1 MRMFGNR
8 FFRPGQQL
16 FPRLAIAPLVI
27 AGWVATIAPNSPA
40 IAATARRSSHY
51 TYELCARRLAQVS
64 GLDRDQIALACAKAL
79 RPRRLSRC
87 VLKIKQGTSRLSGP
101 EILDA
106 CKRVRRP
113 RQLRKCVLRI
123 DAHVAGTV
131 EPEILDYC
139 RRSLLP
145 LEFSKCVIGLNRQAP
160 VSAIPPTELM
170 ETCITANDY
179 PRELDPT
186 FIPN

>member
-1 MRMFGNR
+1 MRMLGNHAS
-8 FFRPGQQL
+8 RPGQRF
-16 FPRLAIAPLVI
+16 FPSLGLPLV
-27 AGWVATIAPNSPA
+27 AASLVAMMVPTSPA
-40 IAATARRSSHY
+40 IAATARRSSIN
-51 TYELCARRLAQVS
+51 TYELCARRLLRVS
-64 GLDRDQIALACAKAL
+64 GLERDQIALACAKAL
-79 RPRRLSRC
+79 RPRRLGRC
-87 VLKIKQGTSRLSGP
+87 VLKIKEGTSRLSGP

-123 DAHVAGTV
+123 DKRVTGTA
-131 EPEILDYC
+131 EPEVLDYC

-145 LEFSKCVIGLNRQAP
+145 LEFSKCVIGLNRHSP
-160 VSAIPPTELM
+160 LSAIPSTELM

-179 PRELDPT
+179 PQDLDPS